1 MVFAFNTPAKNMKK
15 MKIKS
20 LTLIVMAQND
30 IQET

>member
-15 MKIKS
+15 NEKKS

-30 IQET
+30 IQQT